1 MASWALP
8 LNNPHIV
15 NLVADP
21 KELEPYNQLY
31 LHSWTMAHFE
41 RMLREFQRSVALEPL
56 IPAGAHRS
64 ITFRTLERQWSRR
77 SHSQEGR

>member
-1 MASWALP
+1 MWTIWAMASWALP

-56 IPAGAHRS
+56 IPAGAPLDYVPHTGTTMVKKVS
-64 ITFRTLERQWSRR
+64 
-77 SHSQEGR
+77 